1 MNSSCDWTTVGT
13 KRRKQEHGSLRWSIT
28 PVLGGRA
35 SHTEAAS
42 WLDHTWRK
50 TPTAT
55 ARMDSRKVNES
66 RAGSWEA
73 AEWREQMKK

>member
-1 MNSSCDWTTVGT
+1 MGT
-13 KRRKQEHGSLRWSIT
+13 KRSKQEPGSLRCSST

-35 SHTEAAS
+35 SHTEAES

-50 TPTAT
+50 TLTAM
-55 ARMDSRKVNES
+55 ARMDSGKVKES

-73 AEWREQMKK
+73 AVWRE